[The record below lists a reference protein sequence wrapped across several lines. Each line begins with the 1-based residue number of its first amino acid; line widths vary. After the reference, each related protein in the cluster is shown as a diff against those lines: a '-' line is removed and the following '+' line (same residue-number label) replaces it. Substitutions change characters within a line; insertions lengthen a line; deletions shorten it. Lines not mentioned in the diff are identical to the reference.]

1 MGQGRPSREIC
12 AVAVLHARGV
22 TGNVLFT
29 ERRPGLTQA
38 FVRLEGLSPG
48 AHGFHI
54 HAAGDLRGEGCVG
67 CGAHYNPR
75 GQQHGG
81 RTSPPDRHPGDLGNV
96 NADAWGRVDEVI
108 EVPGVR
114 LRDIVGRSVVVHAAA
129 DDLGRGIEGARKES
143 LLTGNSGSRLACG
156 VIGWAEQS
164 CS

>member
-1 MGQGRPSREIC
+1 M
-12 AVAVLHARGV
+12 
-22 TGNVLFT
+22 
-29 ERRPGLTQA
+29 
-38 FVRLEGLSPG
+38 
-48 AHGFHI
+48 
-54 HAAGDLRGEGCVG
+54 
-67 CGAHYNPR
+67 
-75 GQQHGG
+75 
-81 RTSPPDRHPGDLGNV
+81 